1 MYDNKLDSAKKYF
14 VKYLEN
20 LGISSKSLKNYKSDL
35 SHFSAWIIIRV
46 KTFGSY
52 IESLSEAIPF
62 LSEEIAIEYKTHM
75 VVGQVPAKTINR
87 RLSTLRH
94 FSRSLVA
101 SQLIDNDFALN
112 LENMSTSNKT
122 RHEPA
127 PLVSEFG
134 TYLEAKKIS
143 KNTIKNYLSDT
154 RQFLS
159 WLETNK
165 QIYKYGNFT
174 KHNTRNN

>member
-1 MYDNKLDSAKKYF
+1 MYDNKLDSAKNNF

-20 LGISSKSLKNYKSDL
+20 LGISPKSLKNYKSDL
-35 SHFSAWIIIRV
+35 THFATWIIARV

-52 IESLSEAIPF
+52 IESLGEAVPF
-62 LSEEIAIEYKTHM
+62 LSEEMANEYKKHM
-75 VVGQVPAKTINR
+75 IDSVVPAKTINR

-94 FSRSLVA
+94 FSRSLTA
-101 SQLIDNDFALN
+101 SQLIDTDFALN
-112 LENMSTSNKT
+112 LENISTSKT
-122 RHEPA
+122 KRHDTT

-154 RQFLS
+154 RQFLV

-165 QIYKYGNFT
+165 EKLIS
-174 KHNTRNN
+174 NN

>member
-1 MYDNKLDSAKKYF
+1 MYDNKLDSAKKNF

-35 SHFSAWIIIRV
+35 SHFSAWIIARV

-62 LSEEIAIEYKTHM
+62 LSEDIATEYKKHM
-75 VVGQVPAKTINR
+75 VDTTVPTKTINR

-112 LENMSTSNKT
+112 LENISASNKVKHGT
-122 RHEPA
+122 A
-127 PLVSEFG
+127 PLISEFG
-134 TYLEAKKIS
+134 SYLEAKKIS

-159 WLETNK
+159 WLE
-165 QIYKYGNFT
+165 
-174 KHNTRNN
+174 NNQKIIN